1 MRIKLQEP
9 TDLDMLAESAAE
21 GVAAEEVA
29 AEEVGAE
36 GMEEEFVRREDAP
49 LRSAEDSEVVANN
62 INTFLQRVAG
72 FSVAEI
78 DRQIT
83 ELRYLRE
90 ELQSEGERV
99 HREITQYARLSQSA
113 KQSTKIITETLVRPK
128 FDSA

>member
-1 MRIKLQEP
+1 MRVKLQEP

-21 GVAAEEVA
+21 GGAAEEVA
-29 AEEVGAE
+29 AE

-83 ELRYLRE
+83 ELCNLRE